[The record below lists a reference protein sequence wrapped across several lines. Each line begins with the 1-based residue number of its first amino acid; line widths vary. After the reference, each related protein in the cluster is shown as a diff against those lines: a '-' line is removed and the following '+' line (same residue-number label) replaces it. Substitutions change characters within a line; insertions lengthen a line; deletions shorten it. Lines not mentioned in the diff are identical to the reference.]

1 MEKLMFTGI
10 FTSKKS
16 NRELFKT
23 LYEDNFNY
31 IFAFV
36 FSRLAGN
43 KEAAEDIVQETFLSA
58 LKSLESFKNKS
69 SYKTWLCGIAKN
81 KIINYYQRELKKH
94 SYICIDEIYEAI
106 DTCCIET
113 DFLICE
119 ERKIILIVLNKLPA
133 TYRYV
138 LILKYIDK
146 YSVKEIS
153 EILEKTPKAI
163 DGILQRA
170 KIEFKKEYYNCI
182 GGDCYE
188 VYR

>member
-1 MEKLMFTGI
+1 MEKFMFTGI

-36 FSRLAGN
+36 FSRLAGD
-43 KEAAEDIVQETFLSA
+43 KEASEDIVQETFLAA
-58 LKSLESFKNKS
+58 LKSLEGFKNKS

-94 SYICIDEIYEAI
+94 SYICIDEIYETI

-113 DFLICE
+113 DFLLSE
-119 ERKIILIVLNKLPA
+119 ERKKVLTVLNNLPA
-133 TYRYV
+133 TYKYA
-138 LILKYIDK
+138 LILKYMDK
-146 YSVKEIS
+146 YSIKEIA

-170 KIEFKKEYYNCI
+170 KVEFKKEYYNCI
-182 GGDCYE
+182 GEDYYE